1 MTLFIN
7 NEVVAKVLTMPDTIA
22 ALEKS
27 YRALADQDAVCR
39 PRIDIQIPTKDP
51 KKIYQWGTMEGG
63 STGGY
68 FAIRM
73 KSDVI

>member
-27 YRALADQDAVCR
+27 YRALEIGRAHV
-39 PRIDIQIPTKDP
+39 
-51 KKIYQWGTMEGG
+51 
-63 STGGY
+63 
-68 FAIRM
+68 
-73 KSDVI
+73 